1 MVNVFGT
8 GFELNDSTLRVVESL
23 GSMMPGGF
31 FIYKATGNEEL
42 IFANHVVFSIF
53 GCEDRHEFEELTGN
67 TFGGMLFPEDYEA
80 ITHSINDQIA
90 SSEDDMD
97 AVEYRIVRKDGQI
110 RWVEDYGHFVQ
121 TEAYGGL
128 YYVFITDITEKRM
141 RMESDNRVRLAVIE
155 ALSKAYHTLWLIN
168 DVETERYS
176 LYRGDISDTN
186 PYAVPVEGVFNSLR
200 YSDSKDHYIDS
211 LVAPQDRARMHE
223 ELELSNIVRRLKE
236 EPQYFIQYRRILDG
250 EERYFRVELA
260 KVDMPDGKMGV
271 VCGFKD
277 VDDEVRRE
285 MSTRQ
290 ALRDAVS
297 AANVSNRAKS
307 DFLASMSHDLRTPL
321 NGIVGMTA
329 LAQANL
335 EHKDHVEDCLEK
347 IADSSEHLLRLVNEI
362 LDMNKIELGKMD
374 FVVDEMSITE
384 LVDGLCAITK
394 DEVDVRGHS
403 LDMRVDVTND
413 KVVGDHTRLQE
424 VLLNLLENAIEFTP
438 DGGSI
443 RLEAH
448 ETGTTTSGVG
458 TYEFVVQDSG
468 IGMTEEFLERLYE
481 PFSRAEEGASATVQG
496 AGLGLTIANNIVHMM
511 GGTIHVQSTLGK
523 GSTFTVTVPLEV
535 ATSKKELGSDQDL
548 TTQDHDEPLKGIDEL
563 DFGGHRI
570 LLVEDNELNA
580 EIATSI
586 LEMANLSVDR
596 AKDGMEAV
604 RMFEVAEPGYYALVL
619 MDIRMPR
626 MNGHEATR
634 RIRRLGVPGAQ
645 TVPIVAL
652 SANAFEEDKQ
662 NSRRAGMNGHIAK
675 PVDFDELAA
684 VLQEW
689 IPEG

>member
-1 MVNVFGT
+1 MFGT

-236 EPQYFIQYRRILDG
+236 EPQYFIQYLRILDG

-335 EHKDHVEDCLEK
+335 EHVDRLEDCLAK

-535 ATSKKELGSDQDL
+535 ATPKKELGSDDAL
-548 TTQDHDEPLKGIDEL
+548 ATQDHDEPLKGIDEL

-604 RMFEVAEPGYYALVL
+604 RMFEAAEPGYYALVL